1 MAPLGCWEDRM
12 RMMGA
17 AGGCMGVCDQ
27 GITNVGAFLLLRN
40 PVASFAVSQILFHLC
55 LFSYIAAHLEDP
67 KLRDNICL
75 I

>member
-1 MAPLGCWEDRM
+1 
-12 RMMGA
+12 
-17 AGGCMGVCDQ
+17 MGVCDQ